1 MPTIVNRDD
10 TVALLR
16 ATWRAIDE
24 LHTGL
29 DPVDYATP
37 TCLPG
42 WTVQDQLSHLTGT
55 EQMLLGEPAPAV
67 DVSHL
72 THLRNDIAR
81 MNEVWVED
89 KRRLTGAEVLEQFRA
104 ATAARLEALDAMT
117 QADFDAPS
125 WTPAGPDETYGR
137 FMRIRAYDAFQ
148 HEHDTRLALGQDTRP
163 DHAAIRSALDETEPA
178 LGYIVGRRAALPT
191 GTTVRIHLTGPV
203 AASYCVEVAERA
215 KVVDALDGDPTVE
228 VTMDAL
234 LFLRLTGGRLPG
246 EGLIGSAVH
255 LGGDHALGHQ
265 LVANLA
271 FTI

>member
-16 ATWRAIDE
+16 STWTAIDE
-24 LHTGL
+24 LYTGL
-29 DPVDYATP
+29 DAVDYATP

-55 EQMLLGEPAPAV
+55 EQMLLGEPAPSA

-89 KRRLTGAEVLEQFRA
+89 KRRLSGPEVLEQFRA
-104 ATAARLEALDAMT
+104 ATAARLVALDAMT

-148 HEHDTRLALGQDTRP
+148 HEHDARLALGQDTRP
-163 DHAAIRSALDETEPA
+163 DPDAIRSALDETEPA
-178 LGYIVGRRAALPT
+178 LGFIVGRRAGLPA
-191 GTTVRIHLTGPV
+191 GTTVRFDLGGAV
-203 AASYCVEVAERA
+203 AATYCVEVADRA
-215 KVVDALDGDPTVE
+215 RVVDALEGEPSVA
-228 VTMDAL
+228 VALDAL
-234 LFLRLTGGRLPG
+234 LFLRLTGGRIAG
-246 EGLIGSAVH
+246 EPLIGSAVH
-255 LGGDHALGHQ
+255 VTGDHALGQQ

>member
-10 TVALLR
+10 IVALLR
-16 ATWRAIDE
+16 ATWTAIDE
-24 LHTGL
+24 LCTGL
-29 DPVDYATP
+29 DPVDFATP

-55 EQMLLGEPAPAV
+55 EQMLLGEPSPDV

-81 MNEVWVED
+81 ANEVWVQD
-89 KRRLTGAEVLEQFRA
+89 KRRLSGLEVLEQFRTV
-104 ATAARLEALDAMT
+104 TAARLAALDAMT
-117 QADFDAPS
+117 QADLDAPS

-137 FMRIRAYDAFQ
+137 FMRIRAYDSFQ
-148 HEHDTRLALGQDTRP
+148 HEHDIRLALGQPTRP
-163 DHAAIRSALDETEPA
+163 DHAAISSALDETETA
-178 LGYIVGRRAALPT
+178 LGYIVGRRAALPA

-203 AASYCVEVAERA
+203 PATYCVDVAERA
-215 KVVDALDGDPTVE
+215 AVVDALAGDATVE
-228 VTMDAL
+228 VTLDAL
-234 LFLRLTGGRLPG
+234 LFLRLTGGRLAG

-255 LGGDHALGHQ
+255 LAGDHALGAQ
-265 LVANLA
+265 LVTNLA

>member
-1 MPTIVNRDD
+1 MPTIVDRDD

-16 ATWRAIDE
+16 ATWSAIDE
-24 LHTGL
+24 LCTGL
-29 DPVDYATP
+29 DPVDFATP

-55 EQMLLGEPAPAV
+55 EQMLLGEPAPEV
-67 DVSHL
+67 DVAHL
-72 THLRNDIAR
+72 AHVRNDIAA
-81 MNEVWVED
+81 MNEVWVQD
-89 KRRLTGAEVLEQFRA
+89 KRRFSGAEVLEQFRA
-104 ATAARLEALDAMT
+104 ATAARLAVLDAMT

-148 HEHDTRLALGQDTRP
+148 HEHDTRIALGLPTRP

-178 LGYIVGRRAALPT
+178 LGYIVGRRAALPA
-191 GTTVRIHLTGPV
+191 GTTVRVHLTGPV
-203 AASYCVEVAERA
+203 SATYCIDVADRA
-215 KVVDALDGDPTVE
+215 RVVDALSAAPTVE
-228 VTMDAL
+228 ATLDAL
-234 LFLRLTGGRLPG
+234 LFLRLTGGRLAG
-246 EGLIGSAVH
+246 EELIGSAIH
-255 LGGDHALGHQ
+255 LVGDHELGHR

>member
-16 ATWRAIDE
+16 ATWQAIDE

-29 DPVDYATP
+29 DDVDYATP

-42 WTVQDQLSHLTGT
+42 WTVQDQLSHVTGT
-55 EQMLLGEPAPAV
+55 EQMLLGQPAPTP

-81 MNEVWVED
+81 MNEAWVED
-89 KRRLTGAEVLEQFRA
+89 KRRLSGPEVLEQFRA
-104 ATAARLEALDAMT
+104 ATTARLEALDAMT

-137 FMRIRAYDAFQ
+137 FMRIRAYDSFQ

-163 DHAAIRSALDETEPA
+163 DRAAIRSALDETEPA
-178 LGYIVGRRAALPT
+178 LGYIVGRRAGLPQ
-191 GTTVRIHLTGPV
+191 GSTVRIDLTGPV
-203 AASYCVEVAERA
+203 DATYCVEVAERA
-215 KVVDALDGDPTVE
+215 RVVDAIDGEPTVGLAL
-228 VTMDAL
+228 DPL
-234 LFLRLTGGRLPG
+234 LFLRLTGGRIAG

-255 LGGDHALGHQ
+255 LTGDHDLGRQ